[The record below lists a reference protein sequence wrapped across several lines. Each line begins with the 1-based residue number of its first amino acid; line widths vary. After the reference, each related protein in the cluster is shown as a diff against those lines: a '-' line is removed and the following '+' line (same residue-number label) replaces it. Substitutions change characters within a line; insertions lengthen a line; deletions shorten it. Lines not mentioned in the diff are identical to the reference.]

1 MHEPNLELLNDQL
14 LAEEVKEEDE
24 GPRRNTKDDLI
35 AKLERLSGE
44 ANLELEAKSKLRRM
58 TKSQLKQRLARMME
72 DAVRDQ
78 MATQVGADRGAAD
91 GVVALGALRMVHDMV
106 AGITE
111 QGLCK
116 AGARYGY
123 SVCGFAHSLKSGHTK
138 EAVDACLREIAATTD
153 IMGYIESPYARLAI
167 CWGSA
172 MIGTLKRVPLTKN
185 GVNASGLGPRAT
197 GRQNPVQRGPS
208 GRAPDGKEH
217 RSVRFAEA
225 PQNAV

>member
-1 MHEPNLELLNDQL
+1 MEGPNLDILNDELLAGED
-14 LAEEVKEEDE
+14 EVKEE

-35 AKLERLSGE
+35 AKLERLATE
-44 ANLELEAKSKLRRM
+44 ADLELEAKSRLRRM
-58 TKSQLKQRLARMME
+58 TKTQLKQLLGRKME
-72 DAVRDQ
+72 EAVRGQ
-78 MATQVGADRGAAD
+78 MAEQVGVKQGAGD
-91 GVVALGALRMVHDMV
+91 SVIALGALRMIHDLC
-106 AGITE
+106 AGLTE
-111 QGLCK
+111 KGVNT

-123 SVCGFAHSLKSGHTK
+123 SVDGFAASLKEGTTRD
-138 EAVDACLREIAATTD
+138 AVDACLQEIAATTD
-153 IMGYIESPYARLAI
+153 VLGYIESPYARLAI

-225 PQNAV
+225 PQRAV

>member
-1 MHEPNLELLNDQL
+1 MQEPNLELLNDQL
-14 LAEEVKEEDE
+14 LQEDKEEDE

-58 TKSQLKQRLARMME
+58 TKAQLKQRLARMME

-78 MATQVGADRGAAD
+78 MAAQVGADRGAAD
-91 GVVALGALRMVHDMV
+91 GVIALGALRMVHDMA

-123 SVCGFAHSLKSGHTK
+123 SVDGFAHSLRSGHTK

-167 CWGSA
+167 AWGSA
-172 MIGTLKRVPLTKN
+172 LIGSLKTVPIAK
-185 GVNASGLGPRAT
+185 GGRHASGLGPRPA
-197 GRQNPVQRGPS
+197 GAEDPVQRGARGGP
-208 GRAPDGKEH
+208 ADGKEH
-217 RSVRFAEA
+217 RRVRFAEA
-225 PQNAV
+225 HAE